1 MSGAVGSGEP
11 AAAQPSAQPSVQGVA
26 NLIHGFAEAIDDG
39 DGPRI
44 EALFGD
50 ATFVLGDNPP
60 RVGGRAFR
68 EIVEQ
73 GMVLHDGSPRTQ
85 HTISN
90 LAVAIEGEPPGPV
103 HATAT
108 SRVSV
113 LQAVPPD
120 LPLQVVMA
128 GRYEDRFAWTDAGWT
143 WVERRM
149 TITLRGDTS
158 KHSVHRL

>member
-1 MSGAVGSGEP
+1 MSPGSGAGSGSDG
-11 AAAQPSAQPSVQGVA
+11 PSLQGVA
-26 NLIHGFAEAIDDG
+26 NLVHGLAEAIDDG

-60 RVGGRAFR
+60 RVGGAGFRA
-68 EIVEQ
+68 IVEQ
-73 GMVLHDGSPRTQ
+73 GMIFYDGSPCTQ
-85 HTISN
+85 HVISN
-90 LAVAIEGEPPGPV
+90 LAVTIDDVDGAP
-103 HATAT
+103 TAMAS
-108 SRVSV
+108 SRVTV

-120 LPLQVVMA
+120 LPLQAVMS
-128 GRYEDRFAWTDAGWT
+128 GRYADRFRWTDDGWA

-149 TITLRGDTS
+149 VVTQRGDTS

>member
-1 MSGAVGSGEP
+1 MTAATGAGTGTGTDG
-11 AAAQPSAQPSVQGVA
+11 PSVQGVA
-26 NLIHGFAEAIDDG
+26 NLVHGLVEAIDDG

-60 RVGGRAFR
+60 RLGGAAFR
-68 EIVEQ
+68 AIIEQ
-73 GMVLHDGSPRTQ
+73 GMILYDGSPRTQ
-85 HTISN
+85 HVISN
-90 LAVAIEGEPPGPV
+90 LAVTIDDTDAGP
-103 HATAT
+103 TAAAS
-108 SRVSV
+108 SRVTV

-120 LPLQVVMA
+120 LPLQPVMS
-128 GRYEDRFAWTDAGWT
+128 GRYADRFRWTDAGWA

-149 TITLRGDTS
+149 QVTQRGDTS